1 MAATDS
7 VASFI
12 RGSFRS
18 VWALEL
24 LLHLKRGADRA
35 WSAEELVDALRG
47 SALIVSQSLDGLIRA
62 GLVSIDEKNCARYQP
77 ANAELEQLVAAT
89 QELYARKPETVR
101 RIIVSAGHPGLA
113 NFADAFRLWKD

>member
-7 VASFI
+7 VTSFI
-12 RGSFRS
+12 GGAFRS

-24 LLHLKRGADRA
+24 LLHLRRTRERA
-35 WSAEELVDALRG
+35 WSAEQLVDVLRG
-47 SALIVSQSLDGLIRA
+47 SSLIVSQSLDGLMRA
-62 GLVSIDEKNCARYQP
+62 GLVSIDDQGCAQYQP
-77 ANAELEQLVAAT
+77 ASTEADQLVEAA

-101 RIIVSAGHPGLA
+101 RIIVSAGHPSLA

>member
-7 VASFI
+7 IASFI
-12 RGSFRS
+12 RGAFRS

-24 LLHLKRGADRA
+24 LLHLRRTQDRA
-35 WSAEELVDALRG
+35 WSADELVDVLRG
-47 SALIVSQSLDGLIRA
+47 SALIVSQSLDGLMRA
-62 GLVSIDEKNCARYQP
+62 GLVSIDHQGCARYLP
-77 ANAELEQLVAAT
+77 ASPEADQLVDAA

>member
-7 VASFI
+7 VTSFI
-12 RGSFRS
+12 RGAFRS

-24 LLHLKRGADRA
+24 LLHLRRTGDRA
-35 WSAEELVDALRG
+35 WAADELVDVLRG
-47 SALIVSQSLDGLIRA
+47 SALIVSQSLDGLMRA
-62 GLVSIDEKNCARYQP
+62 GLVSIDDQGCARYQP
-77 ANAELEQLVAAT
+77 ASAETDELVHAT

-101 RIIVSAGHPGLA
+101 RIIVSAGHPSLA

>member
-7 VASFI
+7 VSGFI
-12 RGSFRS
+12 GGSFRS

-24 LLHLKRGADRA
+24 LLHLRRTRERA
-35 WSAEELVDALRG
+35 WSADDLVEVLRG
-47 SALIVSQSLDGLIRA
+47 SALIVSQSLDSLMRA
-62 GLVSIDEKNCARYQP
+62 GLISIDDDGCARYQP
-77 ANAELEQLVAAT
+77 ASSELEQLVDST

-101 RIIVSAGHPGLA
+101 KLIVTAGHPSLA

>member
-24 LLHLKRGADRA
+24 LLHLRRGGDRA
-35 WSAEELVDALRG
+35 WSPEELVDALRG

-62 GLVSIDEKNCARYQP
+62 GLVSIDEKNCASYQP
-77 ANAELEQLVAAT
+77 ATAELEQLVAAT

>member
-7 VASFI
+7 VTSFI
-12 RGSFRS
+12 RGAFRS

-24 LLHLKRGADRA
+24 LLHLKRTQERA
-35 WSAEELVDALRG
+35 WSADQLVEVLRG
-47 SALIVSQSLDGLIRA
+47 SPLIVSQSLDGLMRA
-62 GLVSIDEKNCARYQP
+62 GLVSIDDQGCARYQP
-77 ANAELEQLVAAT
+77 ASAEIDQLVEAT
-89 QELYARKPETVR
+89 EQFYARKPETVR

>member
-7 VASFI
+7 VSDFI
-12 RGSFRS
+12 RGAFRS

-24 LLHLKRGADRA
+24 LLHLRRTRERA
-35 WSAEELVDALRG
+35 WSTGDLVDALRG
-47 SALIVSQSLDGLIRA
+47 SALIVSQSLDGLMRA
-62 GLVSIDEKNCARYQP
+62 GLVTIDDHGCARYQP
-77 ANAELEQLVAAT
+77 ASREIDELVEAT
-89 QELYARKPETVR
+89 QQLYARKPETVR

>member
-7 VASFI
+7 VSSFI
-12 RGSFRS
+12 RGAFRS

-24 LLHLKRGADRA
+24 LLHLRRTRERA
-35 WSAEELVDALRG
+35 WSTEELVEALRG

-62 GLVSIDEKNCARYQP
+62 GLVSIDDRGCARYQP
-77 ANAELEQLVAAT
+77 ASPETEQLMDAA
-89 QELYARKPETVR
+89 QELYTRKPETVR

>member
-7 VASFI
+7 VSSFI

-24 LLHLKRGADRA
+24 LLHLKRTHERA
-35 WSAEELVDALRG
+35 WSAEELVKVLRG
-47 SALIVSQSLDGLIRA
+47 SALIVSQSLDDLMRA
-62 GLVSIDEKNCARYQP
+62 GLVSIDDDGCARYQP
-77 ANAELEQLVAAT
+77 ASSELEQLVDSAE
-89 QELYARKPETVR
+89 ELYARKPETVR
-101 RIIVSAGHPGLA
+101 RIIVTAGHPGLA

>member
-7 VASFI
+7 VSSFI
-12 RGSFRS
+12 CGAFRS

-24 LLHLKRGADRA
+24 LLHLRRTRERA
-35 WSAEELVDALRG
+35 WSTEELVEALRG

-62 GLVSIDEKNCARYQP
+62 GLVSIDDRGCARYQP
-77 ANAELEQLVAAT
+77 ASPETEQLMDAA
-89 QELYARKPETVR
+89 QELYTRKPETVR